1 MNNLSNL
8 SNFGASSSFPHNNN
22 GILSDIQ
29 RPITPLA
36 DFPIITRD
44 FAANANNGL
53 AVQDIN
59 AMEIRLELQRLN
71 ELPSEFADSFRFTRS
86 LLVDEIFR
94 LENNIETNMLR
105 LDNEKPIRMVR
116 KILVPESGNPRYN
129 YAGRLFG
136 INAENL
142 KRLRN
147 KYKCQMDLLGRNSL
161 RNPTYE
167 YELLNSGDPSYAHL
181 VQPLHLVIKTAA
193 PVLVAY
199 RRVTGLMEEIQE
211 TFNQLTREYYHDM
224 QTQLSSKSSIDR
236 SRGHLSSRPE
246 TVDRRLS
253 WYEHDQRTR
262 LIEDSR
268 NHSSRSDIEVLYVGP
283 PSNNQPNSNRQR
295 RASNHQPLPTARQRF
310 EESADNSVIIIGNQ
324 RSNRYAPY

>member
-1 MNNLSNL
+1 MNGYPDF
-8 SNFGASSSFPHNNN
+8 SNFGASSGFPHNNN
-22 GILSDIQ
+22 FIPSDIQ

-44 FAANANNGL
+44 YTANTNNGL
-53 AVQDIN
+53 SVQDIN

-71 ELPSEFADSFRFTRS
+71 ELPLEFVNSFRFTRS

-94 LENNIETNMLR
+94 LENNTESRMLH
-105 LDNEKPIRMVR
+105 LDYEKPIRMIR

-136 INAENL
+136 MNAENL

-181 VQPLHLVIKTAA
+181 VQPLHLVVKTAA
-193 PVLVAY
+193 PVLIAY

-211 TFNQLTREYYHDM
+211 TFAQLTREYYQDM
-224 QTQLSSKSSIDR
+224 QTQMNSKSSIDR
-236 SRGHLSSRPE
+236 SRGRLSNGPATVERRPPWCEHNERNRSSRWSE
-246 TVDRRLS
+246 R
-253 WYEHDQRTR
+253 E
-262 LIEDSR
+262 
-268 NHSSRSDIEVLYVGP
+268 SRSDVEVLYVGP
-283 PSNNQPNSNRQR
+283 PNNPPNLSRQR
-295 RASNHQPLPTARQRF
+295 SSNQQPLPTARQRPG
-310 EESADNSVIIIGNQ
+310 ESADDSVIIIDNQ
-324 RSNRYAPY
+324 NRSNRYTPY